1 VTLPFRIEPLSPAHD
16 RKAFSCGVAALDR
29 YLQELVTQDIRR
41 RLSNCFVALDEIGAI
56 SGYYTFAASS
66 LPLTELTPDQIKRLP
81 HYASLPAALIGRLA
95 VDKRCQGRR
104 LGGALI
110 MDAAQRAAR
119 TDPAIFALVVDAKGD
134 PAVRFYEHHLF
145 QRFKS
150 RPMSLYLPVSTAL
163 RALQSAP

>member
-1 VTLPFRIEPLSPAHD
+1 MTLSFRIEPLSPAHD
-16 RKAFSCGVAALDR
+16 RKAFSSGVAALDR
-29 YLQELVTQDIRR
+29 YLQELVTQDIKR

-56 SGYYTFAASS
+56 SGYYTLAASS

-81 HYASLPAALIGRLA
+81 RYAALPAALIGRLA
-95 VDKRCQGRR
+95 VDKRCQGRQ
-104 LGGALI
+104 LGSALI

-119 TDPAIFALVVDAKGD
+119 ANPAIFALLVDAKD
-134 PAVRFYEHHLF
+134 DAAVRFYEHHLL

-163 RALQSAP
+163 RALRSAP